1 MASNAKPIAAKTL
14 TAKPLTYTTKTQA
27 SSNYLATLARRLGP
41 GAKLPTM
48 AALSQELGIS
58 VMTLNRSL
66 SELEAQG
73 IVVRRQGS
81 GTYVAQQLSQTAI
94 ALVYDR
100 DVFGPD
106 ASPFCSL
113 LLHEATKLA
122 ETNDENFG
130 LYLTTPEIEGELTG
144 PPIPPDLDEAIR
156 TKRLGGA
163 LFAGESNPAAL
174 KWLLD
179 QGLPLVALS
188 HAPVAPYRVRIDHAS
203 VAKLGVEELAK
214 RGCKRIALWIP
225 VGVGIGAE
233 QVGASFDELDAFQS
247 ALKQS
252 GLKYDESLVLNRG
265 QLSANVPA
273 TPLGSN
279 REQGF
284 NAAQTVFGGASA
296 NWPDGVVCLDD
307 MMSVGALPEMK
318 KLGVEVGRDVQFATH
333 TNVGSALL
341 VGFGEAL
348 ITLPIDPARV
358 AGAMSGMLEALLRG
372 EEISETIVSVGPN
385 VG

>member
-1 MASNAKPIAAKTL
+1 MSTKAKTL

-27 SSNYLATLARRLGP
+27 SSNYLATLARKLGP
-41 GAKLPTM
+41 GQRLPTM
-48 AALSQELGIS
+48 AALSEELGIS
-58 VMTLNRSL
+58 VMTLNRAL

-81 GTYVAQQLSQTAI
+81 GTYVANELSQTAV

-113 LLHEATKLA
+113 LLHEATKIA
-122 ETNDENFG
+122 EANDEKFN
-130 LYLTTPEIEGELTG
+130 LYLTMPEIEGETKGEGSG
-144 PPIPPDLDEAIR
+144 PPIPADLDEAIR
-156 TKRLGGA
+156 TKRLGGV

-174 KWLLD
+174 QWIAD
-179 QGLPLVALS
+179 QGVPLVALS
-188 HAPVAPYRVRIDHAS
+188 HAPVAAYRVRIDHS
-203 VAKLGVEELAK
+203 LVAAMGVAELAK

-225 VGVGIGAE
+225 AGVGIGAE
-233 QVGASFDELDAFQS
+233 EVGESFAELDAFKN
-247 ALKQS
+247 ALQEN
-252 GLKYDESLVLNRG
+252 GLKYEENLVLNRQ

-279 REQGF
+279 REQGR
-284 NAAQTVFGGASA
+284 NAAQSVFGGAQT

-307 MMSVGALPEMK
+307 MMTLGALPEMK

-333 TNVGSALL
+333 TNVGSSLL
-341 VGFGEAL
+341 VGFGEEL
-348 ITLPIDPARV
+348 VLLPVDPARV
-358 AGAMSGMLEALLRG
+358 AGAMSAMLEALLRG
-372 EEISETIVSVGPN
+372 EEISESVVSVGPEL
-385 VG
+385 G

>member
-1 MASNAKPIAAKTL
+1 MPTK
-14 TAKPLTYTTKTQA
+14 AKPLTYTTKTQA
-27 SSNYLATLARRLGP
+27 SSNYLATLARQLGP

-81 GTYVAQQLSQTAI
+81 GTYVAEQLSQTAV

-122 ETNDENFG
+122 EANNEQFG
-130 LYLTTPEIEGELTG
+130 LYLMLPEIEGELTG
-144 PPIPPDLDEAIR
+144 PPIPLDLDEAIR

-174 KWLLD
+174 QWLLK

-188 HAPVAPYRVRIDHAS
+188 HAPVAPYRVRIDHGE
-203 VAKLGVEELAK
+203 VAYRGATELAR
-214 RGCKRIALWIP
+214 RGCQRIALWIP
-225 VGVGIGAE
+225 AGVGIGP
-233 QVGASFDELDAFQS
+233 DETS
-247 ALKQS
+247 ADFEELTQFKRA
-252 GLKYDESLVLNRG
+252 LEENKAKYDEKLVFNLS

-279 REQGF
+279 REQGK
-284 NAAQTVFGGASA
+284 NAALEVFGGDKS
-296 NWPDGVVCLDD
+296 NWPDGIVCLDD
-307 MMSVGALPEMK
+307 MMALGALAEMR
-318 KLGVEVGRDVQFATH
+318 KLRVALGEDVQFATH
-333 TNVGSALL
+333 SNVGSSLL
-341 VGFGEAL
+341 IGFGDDL
-348 ITLPIDPARV
+348 ILLQIDPARV
-358 AGAMSGMLEALLRG
+358 AGAMSQMLESLLRG
-372 EEISETIVSVGPN
+372 EEIREPVVAVGPSVG
-385 VG
+385 

>member
-1 MASNAKPIAAKTL
+1 MSTKAKPL

-27 SSNYLATLARRLGP
+27 SSNYLATLARKLGP
-41 GAKLPTM
+41 GQKLPTM
-48 AALSQELGIS
+48 AALSEELGIS
-58 VMTLNRSL
+58 VMTLNRAL

-81 GTYVAQQLSQTAI
+81 GTYVADELSQTAI

-122 ETNDENFG
+122 EANNEKFN
-130 LYLTTPEIEGELTG
+130 LYLTTPEIEGEPVG
-144 PPIPPDLDEAIR
+144 PPIPSDLDEAIR
-156 TKRLGGA
+156 TKRLGGV

-174 KWLLD
+174 QWILN
-179 QGLPLVALS
+179 QGMPLVALS
-188 HAPVAPYRVRIDHAS
+188 HAPVAPFRVRIHHAQ
-203 VAKLGVEELAK
+203 VATLGVQELAK

-225 VGVGIGAE
+225 AGVGIGAE
-233 QVGASFDELDAFQS
+233 RVGASFDELEAFKDA
-247 ALKQS
+247 LREN
-252 GLKYDESLVLNRG
+252 GLDYDENLVLNRR

-279 REQGF
+279 REQGR
-284 NAAQTVFGGASA
+284 NAAQTVFGGTRK

-307 MMSVGALPEMK
+307 MMALGALPEMK

-333 TNVGSALL
+333 TNVGSSLL
-341 VGFGEAL
+341 VGFGEEL
-348 ITLPIDPARV
+348 VLLPIDPARV
-358 AGAMSGMLEALLRG
+358 ASAMLAMLESRLRG
-372 EEISETIVSVGPN
+372 EEISESVVAVGPILSDA
-385 VG
+385 G

>member
-1 MASNAKPIAAKTL
+1 MSTKAKPL

-27 SSNYLATLARRLGP
+27 SSNYLATLARKLGP
-41 GAKLPTM
+41 GQRLPTM
-48 AALSQELGIS
+48 AALSEELGIS
-58 VMTLNRSL
+58 VMTLNRAL

-81 GTYVAQQLSQTAI
+81 GTYVADELSQTAI

-113 LLHEATKLA
+113 LLHEATKIA
-122 ETNDENFG
+122 ETNDEKFN
-130 LYLTTPEIEGELTG
+130 LYLTMPEIEGELTG
-144 PPIPPDLDEAIR
+144 PPIPADLDEAIR
-156 TKRLGGA
+156 TKRLGGV

-174 KWLLD
+174 QWIID
-179 QGLPLVALS
+179 QGMPLVALS
-188 HAPVAPYRVRIDHAS
+188 HAPVAPFRVRIDHAK
-203 VAKLGVEELAK
+203 VAQAGVQELAK

-225 VGVGIGAE
+225 AGVGIGAGE
-233 QVGASFDELDAFQS
+233 VGQSFEELEAFKN
-247 ALKQS
+247 ALAAN
-252 GLKYDESLVLNRG
+252 GLKYDENLVLNRQ

-279 REQGF
+279 REQGRD
-284 NAAQTVFGGASA
+284 AAQAVFGGARK

-307 MMSVGALPEMK
+307 MMTLGALPEMK

-333 TNVGSALL
+333 TNVGSSLL
-341 VGFGEAL
+341 VGFGDEL
-348 ITLPIDPARV
+348 ILLPIDPARV
-358 AGAMSGMLEALLRG
+358 AGAMSEMLEALLRG
-372 EEISETIVSVGPN
+372 EEISDLVVAIGPSL
-385 VG
+385 G

>member
-1 MASNAKPIAAKTL
+1 MSTKAKTL

-27 SSNYLATLARRLGP
+27 SSNYLATLARKLGP
-41 GAKLPTM
+41 GQRLPTM
-48 AALSQELGIS
+48 AALSEELGIS
-58 VMTLNRSL
+58 VMTLNRAL

-81 GTYVAQQLSQTAI
+81 GTYVADELSQTAI

-122 ETNDENFG
+122 EANDEQFN
-130 LYLTTPEIEGELTG
+130 LYLTTPEIEGEPAG
-144 PPIPPDLDEAIR
+144 PPIPSDLDEAIR
-156 TKRLGGA
+156 TKRLGGV

-174 KWLLD
+174 QWILN
-179 QGLPLVALS
+179 QGVPLVALS
-188 HAPVAPYRVRIDHAS
+188 HAPVAPFRVRIDHAK
-203 VAKLGVEELAK
+203 VASMGVAELAK
-214 RGCKRIALWIP
+214 RGCRNIALWIP
-225 VGVGIGAE
+225 AGVGIGA
-233 QVGASFDELDAFQS
+233 VGVGESFDELDAFKR
-247 ALKQS
+247 ALEEQ
-252 GLKYDESLVLNRG
+252 GLSYNENLVLNRQ

-279 REQGF
+279 REQGR
-284 NAAQTVFGGASA
+284 NAAQTVFGGAKG

-307 MMSVGALPEMK
+307 MMALGALPEMK

-333 TNVGSALL
+333 TNVGSSLL
-341 VGFGEAL
+341 VGFGEEL
-348 ITLPIDPARV
+348 VLLPIDPARV
-358 AGAMSGMLEALLRG
+358 ADAMSQMMEALLRG
-372 EEISETIVSVGPN
+372 EEINEPVVSVGPSL
-385 VG
+385 G

>member
-1 MASNAKPIAAKTL
+1 MPTK
-14 TAKPLTYTTKTQA
+14 AKPLTYTTKTQA
-27 SSNYLATLARRLGP
+27 SSNYLATLARQLGP

-81 GTYVAQQLSQTAI
+81 GTYVADELSQTAV

-122 ETNDENFG
+122 EVNNEQFG
-130 LYLTTPEIEGELTG
+130 LYLMLPEIEGELTG
-144 PPIPPDLDEAIR
+144 PPIPLDLDEAIR

-174 KWLLD
+174 QWLLK

-188 HAPVAPYRVRIDHAS
+188 HAPVAPYRVRIDHGE
-203 VAKLGVEELAK
+203 VAARGATELAK

-225 VGVGIGAE
+225 AGVGIGP
-233 QVGASFDELDAFQS
+233 DETSNEFEELTQFKQ
-247 ALKQS
+247 ALKENKI
-252 GLKYDESLVLNRG
+252 KYDESLVFNLS

-279 REQGF
+279 REQGK
-284 NAAQTVFGGASA
+284 NAALEVFGADKA
-296 NWPDGVVCLDD
+296 KWPDGIVCLDD
-307 MMSVGALPEMK
+307 MMALGALAEMR
-318 KLGVEVGRDVQFATH
+318 KLRVVLGEDIQFATH
-333 TNVGSALL
+333 SNVGSSLL
-341 VGFGEAL
+341 VGFGDDL
-348 ITLPIDPARV
+348 ILLQIDPARV
-358 AGAMSGMLEALLRG
+358 AGAMSQMLEALLRG
-372 EEISETIVSVGPN
+372 EEISEPVVAVGPSA
-385 VG
+385 V

>member
-1 MASNAKPIAAKTL
+1 MATNAKPL

-48 AALSQELGIS
+48 AALSEELGIS

-81 GTYVAQQLSQTAI
+81 GTYVADELSQTAV

-122 ETNDENFG
+122 EANDENFG
-130 LYLTTPEIEGELTG
+130 LYLTMPETEGELTG
-144 PPIPPDLDEAIR
+144 PPIPPALDEAIR

-188 HAPVAPYRVRIDHAS
+188 HAPVAPYRVRIDHAR
-203 VAKLGVEELAK
+203 VAALGVQELAK

-225 VGVGIGAE
+225 IGVGIGAE
-233 QVGASFDELDAFQS
+233 NVGEGFGELDAFKN
-247 ALKQS
+247 ALAEN
-252 GLKYDESLVLNRG
+252 GLNYDENLVFNRQ
-265 QLSANVPA
+265 QLSASVPA

-279 REQGF
+279 REQGT
-284 NAAQTVFGGASA
+284 NAAQTVFGGARK

-307 MMSVGALPEMK
+307 MMAVGALPEMK

-333 TNVGSALL
+333 TNVGSSLL
-341 VGFGEAL
+341 VGFGEEL
-348 ITLPIDPARV
+348 IALPIDPARV
-358 AGAMSGMLEALLRG
+358 AQAMSQMLEALLRG
-372 EEISETIVSVGPN
+372 EEIEEPVVAVGPTLASN
-385 VG
+385 

>member
-1 MASNAKPIAAKTL
+1 MPTK
-14 TAKPLTYTTKTQA
+14 AKPLTYTTKTQA
-27 SSNYLATLARRLGP
+27 SSNYLAALARKLGP
-41 GAKLPTM
+41 GEKLPTM
-48 AALSQELGIS
+48 AQLSVELGIS
-58 VMTLNRSL
+58 VMTLNRAL

-81 GTYVAQQLSQTAI
+81 GTYVADTLSQTAV

-122 ETNDENFG
+122 EASDEKFN
-130 LYLTTPEIEGELTG
+130 LYLTMPEIEGELTG
-144 PPIPPDLDEAIR
+144 PPIPADLDEAIR
-156 TKRLGGA
+156 TKRLGGV

-174 KWLLD
+174 QWILD
-179 QGLPLVALS
+179 QGVPLVALS
-188 HAPVAPYRVRIDHAS
+188 HAPVAPFRVRINHAQ
-203 VAKLGVEELAK
+203 VAALGVQQLAK

-225 VGVGIGAE
+225 AGVGIGAE
-233 QVGASFDELDAFQS
+233 RVGESFAELDAFKN
-247 ALKQS
+247 ALAEN
-252 GLKYDESLVLNRG
+252 GLNYDGNLVLQRQ
-265 QLSANVPA
+265 QLSARVPA

-279 REQGF
+279 REQGR
-284 NAAQTVFGGASA
+284 NAAQTVFGGARE

-307 MMSVGALPEMK
+307 MMALGALPEMK

-333 TNVGSALL
+333 TNVGSSLL
-341 VGFGEAL
+341 VGFGEEL
-348 ITLPIDPARV
+348 ILLPIDPARV
-358 AGAMSGMLEALLRG
+358 AGAMSQMLESLLRG
-372 EEISETIVSVGPN
+372 EELSEAVVSVGPV

>member
-1 MASNAKPIAAKTL
+1 MATNAKPLTAKTL

-81 GTYVAQQLSQTAI
+81 GTYVADELSQTAV

-113 LLHEATKLA
+113 LLHETAKLA
-122 ETNDENFG
+122 EANHENFG
-130 LYLTTPEIEGELTG
+130 LYLTNPEIEGELTG

-156 TKRLGGA
+156 LKRLGGA

-174 KWLLD
+174 RWLLD

-188 HAPVAPYRVRIDHAS
+188 HAPVAPYRVRIDHALV
-203 VAKLGVEELAK
+203 VALGARELAK
-214 RGCKRIALWIP
+214 RGCQRIALWIP
-225 VGVGIGAE
+225 AGVGIGA
-233 QVGASFDELDAFQS
+233 QNVGENFDELDAFQN
-247 ALKQS
+247 ALS
-252 GLKYDESLVLNRG
+252 ENGLSYDESLVLNLD

-279 REQGF
+279 REQGQ
-284 NAAQTVFGGASA
+284 NAAQTVFGADKTA
-296 NWPDGVVCLDD
+296 WPDGVVCLDD
-307 MMSVGALPEMK
+307 MMTLGALPEMK

-333 TNVGSALL
+333 TNIGSSLL
-341 VGFGEAL
+341 VGFGDDL
-348 ITLPIDPARV
+348 IPLPIDPARV
-358 AGAMSGMLEALLRG
+358 AGAMSQMLEALLRG
-372 EEISETIVSVGPN
+372 AEISEPVVAVGPSI
-385 VG
+385 G

>member
-1 MASNAKPIAAKTL
+1 MSTK
-14 TAKPLTYTTKTQA
+14 AKPLTYTTKTQA
-27 SSNYLATLARRLGP
+27 SSNYLATLARQLGP
-41 GAKLPTM
+41 GARLPTM
-48 AALSQELGIS
+48 AKLSDELGIS

-81 GTYVAQQLSQTAI
+81 GTYVAESLSQTAV

-106 ASPFCSL
+106 ASPFFSL

-122 ETNDENFG
+122 EANNEKFG
-130 LYLTTPEIEGELTG
+130 LYLTAPEIEGELTG

-188 HAPVAPYRVRIDHAS
+188 HAPVAPYRVRIDHAQ
-203 VAKLGVEELAK
+203 VARLGVAELVK
-214 RGCKRIALWIP
+214 RGCKRIALWVP
-225 VGVGIGAE
+225 AGVGIGAE
-233 QVGASFDELDAFQS
+233 SMGESFGELDEFKA
-247 ALKQS
+247 ALS
-252 GLKYDESLVLNRG
+252 ENRVEYDENLVLNLD
-265 QLSANVPA
+265 QLNAKVPA
-273 TPLGSN
+273 TPWGSN
-279 REQGF
+279 REQGQL
-284 NAAQTVFGGASA
+284 AAQTVFGDDKA
-296 NWPDGVVCLDD
+296 NWPDGIVCLDD
-307 MMSVGALPEMK
+307 MMTLGALPAMRK
-318 KLGVEVGRDVQFATH
+318 IGVKVGREVQFATH
-333 TNVGSALL
+333 TNVGSSLL
-341 VGFGEAL
+341 VGFGDEL
-348 ITLPIDPARV
+348 ILLPIDPARV
-358 AGAMSGMLEALLRG
+358 AGAMSAMLEAMLRG
-372 EEISETIVSVGPN
+372 EEIEQSVVSVGPV

>member
-1 MASNAKPIAAKTL
+1 MANKTKTL

-27 SSNYLATLARRLGP
+27 SSNYLATLARKLGP

-48 AALSQELGIS
+48 AELSVELGIS
-58 VMTLNRSL
+58 VMTLNRAL

-81 GTYVAQQLSQTAI
+81 GTYVADELSQTAV

-122 ETNDENFG
+122 ESNDEKFN
-130 LYLTTPEIEGELTG
+130 LYLTMPEIEGEPVG
-144 PPIPPDLDEAIR
+144 PPIPSDLDEAIR
-156 TKRLGGA
+156 TKRLGGV

-174 KWLLD
+174 QWILN
-179 QGLPLVALS
+179 QGVPLVALS
-188 HAPVAPYRVRIDHAS
+188 HAPIAPFRVRIDHAK
-203 VAKLGVEELAK
+203 VAAMGVAELAK

-225 VGVGIGAE
+225 AGVGIGAE
-233 QVGASFDELDAFQS
+233 KVGASFEELDAFEA
-247 ALKQS
+247 ALKES
-252 GLKYDESLVLNRG
+252 GLKIDENLVLNRA
-265 QLSANVPA
+265 QLSANVPT

-279 REQGF
+279 REQGRD
-284 NAAQTVFGGASA
+284 AAQAVFGGAKK

-307 MMSVGALPEMK
+307 MMTLGALPEMK
-318 KLGVEVGRDVQFATH
+318 KLGVELGRDVQFATH
-333 TNVGSALL
+333 TNVGSSLL
-341 VGFGEAL
+341 VGFGEEL
-348 ITLPIDPARV
+348 IPLPIDPARV
-358 AGAMSGMLEALLRG
+358 AGAMSEMLESLLRG
-372 EEISETIVSVGPN
+372 EEIGEPVVAVGPESPDIE
-385 VG
+385 

>member
-1 MASNAKPIAAKTL
+1 MATKAKSL

-27 SSNYLATLARRLGP
+27 SSNYLATLARKLGP

-48 AALSQELGIS
+48 AELSVELGIS
-58 VMTLNRSL
+58 VMTLNRAL

-81 GTYVAQQLSQTAI
+81 GTYVADELSQTAV

-122 ETNDENFG
+122 EVNNEKFN
-130 LYLTTPEIEGELTG
+130 LYLTMPEIEGEPLG
-144 PPIPPDLDEAIR
+144 PPIPSDLDEAIR
-156 TKRLGGA
+156 TKRLGGV

-174 KWLLD
+174 QWILN
-179 QGLPLVALS
+179 QGVPLVALS
-188 HAPVAPYRVRIDHAS
+188 HAPVAPFRVRIDHAQ
-203 VAKLGVEELAK
+203 VAQMGVAELAK

-225 VGVGIGAE
+225 AGVGIGAGE
-233 QVGASFDELDAFQS
+233 VGASFEELEAFKN
-247 ALKQS
+247 ALEAN
-252 GLKYDESLVLNRG
+252 GLKTDESLVLNRQ
-265 QLSANVPA
+265 QLSANVPS

-279 REQGF
+279 REQGRD
-284 NAAQTVFGGASA
+284 AAQAVFGGARK

-307 MMSVGALPEMK
+307 MMTLGALPEMK
-318 KLGVEVGRDVQFATH
+318 KLGVEVARDVQFATH

-341 VGFGEAL
+341 VGFGEEL
-348 ITLPIDPARV
+348 IQLPIDPARV
-358 AGAMSGMLEALLRG
+358 AGAMSAMLEALLRG
-372 EEISETIVSVGPN
+372 EEIGESVVAIGPESSAN
-385 VG
+385 G

>member
-1 MASNAKPIAAKTL
+1 MATK
-14 TAKPLTYTTKTQA
+14 AKPLTYTTKTQA
-27 SSNYLATLARRLGP
+27 SSNYLATLARQLGP

-81 GTYVAQQLSQTAI
+81 GTYVADELSQTAV

-122 ETNDENFG
+122 QAHNEQFG
-130 LYLTTPEIEGELTG
+130 LYLMTPEIEGELTG
-144 PPIPPDLDEAIR
+144 PPIPLDLDEAIR

-174 KWLLD
+174 QWLLK

-188 HAPVAPYRVRIDHAS
+188 HAPIAPYRVRIDHGE
-203 VAKLGVEELAK
+203 VAYRGATELAK

-225 VGVGIGAE
+225 AGVGIGPDE
-233 QVGASFDELDAFQS
+233 TGAQFEELTEFKR
-247 ALKQS
+247 ALEENKV
-252 GLKYDESLVLNRG
+252 KYDESLVFNRE

-279 REQGF
+279 REQGK
-284 NAAQTVFGGASA
+284 NAALAVFGADKSD
-296 NWPDGVVCLDD
+296 WPDGIVCLDD
-307 MMSVGALPEMK
+307 MMALGALAEMR
-318 KLGVEVGRDVQFATH
+318 KLRVYPGENVQFATH
-333 TNVGSALL
+333 SNLGSSLL
-341 VGFGEAL
+341 IGFGDDL
-348 ITLPIDPARV
+348 ILLQIDPARV
-358 AGAMSGMLEALLRG
+358 AGAMSQMLEALLRG
-372 EEISETIVSVGPN
+372 EEISEPVVAVGPSVN
-385 VG
+385 